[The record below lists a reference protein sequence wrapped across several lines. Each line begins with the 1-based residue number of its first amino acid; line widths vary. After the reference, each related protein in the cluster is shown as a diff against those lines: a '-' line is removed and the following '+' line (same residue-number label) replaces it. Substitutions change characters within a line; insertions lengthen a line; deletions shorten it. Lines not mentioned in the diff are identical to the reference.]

1 MQSQQQLNQQ
11 FAIDDQLNFELNEAG
26 IVVATITNQFA
37 TVSLSTY
44 GGHVLSYLPV
54 GEPEDVFFI
63 SDQAVYGQGK
73 AIRGGIPV
81 CWPWFAEDMAEYGKK
96 PHGFARNQQWNVIA
110 TKANQDGS
118 TEISLA
124 LSHTEASL
132 AVWPYEFSLVLEVVV
147 GESLHMTLT
156 TENLSQKPFT
166 ITQALHTYLNVS
178 DIHDIEIVGLDNM
191 QYLDKLTHFSEKS
204 QQGDITVDGEIDRVY
219 LDPPA
224 IVTLSDTGF
233 ERDIVMTSSGNKTLV
248 VWNPGPETVRQ
259 LSDIDAAAYK
269 DFICIETANAVV
281 DKVLI
286 ESGQQH
292 SLTAVF
298 QVKKSQA

>member
-11 FAIDDQLNFELNEAG
+11 FAIDDQLHFELNEAG
-26 IVVATITNQFA
+26 IVIATITNQFA
-37 TVSLSTY
+37 TVTLSTY
-44 GGHVLSYLPV
+44 GAHVLSYLPK
-54 GEPEDVFFI
+54 GESEDVFFV
-63 SDQAVYGQGK
+63 SEQAVYGQGK
-73 AIRGGIPV
+73 AIRGGVPV
-81 CWPWFAEDMAEYGKK
+81 CWPWFAEDMAESGKK
-96 PHGFARNQQWNVIA
+96 PHGFARNQPWNVIA
-110 TKANQDGS
+110 TKANQDGT

-132 AVWPYEFSLVLEVVV
+132 AIWPYEFSLVLEVIV
-147 GESLHMTLT
+147 GESLQMTLT
-156 TENLSQKPFT
+156 TENLSQQPFT

-191 QYLDKLTHFSEKS
+191 QYLDKLTDFSEQS
-204 QQGDITVDGEIDRVY
+204 QQGDISVEGEIDRVY
-219 LDPPA
+219 LEPPA
-224 IVTLSDTGF
+224 IVTLSDTPFG
-233 ERDIVMTSSGNKTLV
+233 RDIVMTSTGNKTLV

-292 SLTAVF
+292 HLTAIF